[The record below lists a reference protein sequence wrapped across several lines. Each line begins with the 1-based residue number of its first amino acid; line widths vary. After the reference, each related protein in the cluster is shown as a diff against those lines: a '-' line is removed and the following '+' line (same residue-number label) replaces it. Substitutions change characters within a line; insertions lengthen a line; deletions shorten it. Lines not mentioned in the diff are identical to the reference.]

1 MEDEHLIYKTI
12 CIIIELLSK
21 QGFCKQYT
29 NKKMSFAN
37 NCNYNKMLKK
47 DKDVLVLNIL
57 SIGKSIY
64 WGVINEKNI
73 RFKYCRKNI
82 VKFEES

>member
-1 MEDEHLIYKTI
+1 M
-12 CIIIELLSK
+12 
-21 QGFCKQYT
+21 F
-29 NKKMSFAN
+29 FRN

-73 RFKYCRKNI
+73 CFKYCRKNI
-82 VKFEES
+82 VKFEEL